1 MGEFAV
7 VRRREASGHGG
18 MYVLPPTTH
27 SHCDGLVPKMEL
39 RTQNQNQNQ
48 NYIGDSLLP

>member
-27 SHCDGLVPKMEL
+27 SHCDGQAL
-39 RTQNQNQNQ
+39 RLQVRAPVHERAHGAQRV
-48 NYIGDSLLP
+48 GH